1 MSKKVTLGVL
11 AFICLIGVC
20 IFSYGLLLVVGSTS
34 ENGNSGW
41 VSFGLGFLALG
52 GFVLAAAVYGLFK
65 ANQMKTPSEPTTSTI
80 QLDLPGEVKINQLSC
95 NNCGGSITATDIKIK
110 NNVPVVVCPW
120 CAASYQVSEEPKW

>member
-41 VSFGLGFLALG
+41 VSFGLGFLVLG
-52 GFVLAAAVYGLFK
+52 GLVLAAAVYGLFK
-65 ANQMKTPSEPTTSTI
+65 ANQMKTPSEP
-80 QLDLPGEVKINQLSC
+80 
-95 NNCGGSITATDIKIK
+95 ATDIKIQ